1 MCYKGFIWNPRNCKC
16 ECDKSCDVGEYLDYG
31 NCNSRKKLV
40 DKLVDECI
48 EAVEEVK
55 LAKITLAGNENKYKY
70 SSCTLCIVLFS
81 ILYTIN
87 VEIGTYFIY
96 FHWYLKNGVSSIKS
110 GTLTQTTIY

>member
-16 ECDKSCDVGEYLDYG
+16 EYDKSCDVGEYLDYG

-81 ILYTIN
+81 YN
-87 VEIGTYFIY
+87 KRWNSTYFIY
-96 FHWYLKNGVSSIKS
+96 FHWYLKKGVPSIKS